1 MNINPKEF
9 GLAARTVLEQVDDN
23 VIAIVMNRK
32 SRIIMA
38 DGKKIVEKTK
48 KILEVL
54 PSVTVALKTTAP
66 LCSKTRKL
74 LEAEA
79 IQIIVD

>member
-9 GLAARTVLEQVDDN
+9 GLAVRTVLEQVDDN
-23 VIAIVMNRK
+23 VIAIIMNRK

-38 DGKKIVEKTK
+38 DGKKIVEKTR
-48 KILEVL
+48 KILEVR

-66 LCSKTRKL
+66 LCSKTRKF
-74 LEAEA
+74 LEAEGV
-79 IQIIVD
+79 QIFID